1 MKRVYNSVE
10 EFKQH
15 TVESFTDNAPIYMT
29 SGGFDPMHVGH
40 LRCILSTVEMAEKNE
55 GLVVVVVN
63 GDNFLIRK
71 KGKPFMNQDERAE
84 IIAGI
89 RGVDAAV
96 IWDDDTQNVIGA
108 IKALEP
114 SFFTKGG
121 DRAAPKDIPEW
132 DICQSINCEVIFNVG
147 GGKVQSSS
155 WLIEQ
160 SEKGKDNG
168 SN

>member
-15 TVESFTDNAPIYMT
+15 TAESFTDNAPIYMT

-96 IWDDDTQNVIGA
+96 IWDDNTQNVIGA